1 MAFAMKMRFVDVI
14 TDDTLKNNYVNG
26 EKAGYQFEIRL
37 GYYRGHF
44 LSAIDAFEV
53 SVDGEKVADQ
63 DLRFCINGKE
73 FAPRQLKECFTEF
86 WRLTEPAT
94 IKVIKKGGL
103 AEGMHHLN
111 VHLML
116 RVPYMQIGPG
126 HQFMPLDSGQEK
138 ELKLVVEGAV

>member
-14 TDDTLKNNYVNG
+14 TDGSLKNRYANG
-26 EKAGYQFEIRL
+26 EKVGYQFDIRL

-44 LSAIDAFEV
+44 LSTIDRFEV
-53 SVDGEKVADQ
+53 TVDDEPILPQ

-73 FAPRQLKECFTEF
+73 FAPIELKDCVTEF
-86 WRLTEPAT
+86 WQLTAPAQVKVIKQGGLPAGNHT
-94 IKVIKKGGL
+94 IKV
-103 AEGMHHLN
+103 E
-111 VHLML
+111 LML

-138 ELKLVVEGAV
+138 PIELID

>member
-14 TDDTLKNNYVNG
+14 TDGSLKNRYANG
-26 EKAGYQFEIRL
+26 EKVGYQFDIRL

-44 LSAIDAFEV
+44 LSTIDRFEV
-53 SVDGEKVADQ
+53 TVDDEPILPQ

-73 FAPRQLKECFTEF
+73 FAPTELKDCVTEF
-86 WRLTEPAT
+86 WQLTSPAQVKVIKQGGLPAGKHT
-94 IKVIKKGGL
+94 IKV
-103 AEGMHHLN
+103 E
-111 VHLML
+111 LML

-138 ELKLVVEGAV
+138 TIELID

>member
-26 EKAGYQFEIRL
+26 KKAGYQFEIRL

-44 LSAIDAFEV
+44 LSAIDTFEV

-63 DLRFCINGKE
+63 DLRFCINEKE
-73 FAPRQLKECFTEF
+73 FAPEQLKECFTEF
-86 WRLTEPAT
+86 WTLTDPAT
-94 IKVIKKGGL
+94 IKVIKTGGL
-103 AEGMHHLN
+103 EEGTHKIN
-111 VHLML
+111 VQLML
-116 RVPYMQIGPG
+116 RIPYMQIGPG

-138 ELKLVVEGAV
+138 ELKLVD